1 MSSYRQLVAPNLST
15 RVHIGWCLALVRI
28 AFNVP
33 AWEAR
38 ATFQADKTRRRHHER
53 SMPNVM
59 VPVWFW
65 HWGTYGGVT
74 GEFGHVVIWVPGRGF
89 LSSANYIKW
98 QNGVQVPAQQW
109 FSSIDA
115 VERAFNAK
123 YRFWSEDIGGVNVVT
138 KTTQP
143 AKPAALDPFRYDYL
157 EDEMKPTIHY
167 RTDGGGEWTRALPEI
182 GKNLKPGEKRADGKV
197 TVFRGYE
204 VTADK
209 TIGAAW
215 ARQYARGV
223 GGETSRTNRAGY
235 IAIQAQA
242 TRLSVEL
249 YG

>member
-1 MSSYRQLVAPNLST
+1 MSSYKQLVTPSLS
-15 RVHIGWCLALVRI
+15 VKVFPGWCLGHVRQS
-28 AFNVP
+28 FNVP
-33 AWEAR
+33 AWESR
-38 ATFQADKTRRRHHER
+38 AYYAAEQTKKRHYGR
-53 SMPNVM
+53 QMPNVI

-74 GEFGHVVIWVPGRGF
+74 GEFGHVLLWVPGRGF
-89 LSSANYIKW
+89 LSSPAHSKW
-98 QNGVQVPAQQW
+98 VNGVEVPWAQW

-182 GKNLKPGEKRADGKV
+182 GKNLEPGEKRADGNV

-204 VTADK
+204 VTGDK
-209 TIGAAW
+209 EVGTAW
-215 ARQYARGV
+215 ARQYARGI

-235 IAIQAQA
+235 IDIQSQA
-242 TRLSVEL
+242 TRLSLEL